1 MGMGVILLARHGQA
15 SFDSDDYDLL
25 SPLGVHQAEVLGQ
38 ALARRYGKVDVMIS
52 GAMRR
57 QRQTADAVIAGM
69 RADIPVEIDEGWDE
83 YDHRD
88 LLAVF
93 EPRYRDFSVLRE
105 ESARLP
111 DPKRS
116 FQELWV
122 RVTTRWREGT
132 YDEEY
137 RESWPA
143 FRGRVSEA
151 LARTSLRTGEGEV
164 TLVCSSGGAISVV
177 CAALLGL
184 SDAACLELSWRIV
197 NASVTKLVVTR
208 DGVHLSTLN
217 DYAHLE
223 TVASSLVT
231 YR

>member
-1 MGMGVILLARHGQA
+1 MGVLLLARHGQA
-15 SFDSDDYDLL
+15 SFDSDDYDHL
-25 SPLGVHQAEVLGQ
+25 SPLGVRQSEVLGQ
-38 ALARRYGKVDVMIS
+38 ALALRYGKIDVVIS

-57 QRQTADAVIAGM
+57 QRQTAEAVLTRLGGNV
-69 RADIPVEIDEGWDE
+69 PLEVDEGWDE

-88 LLAVF
+88 LLGVF

-105 ESARLP
+105 EGAGQP
-111 DPKRS
+111 DPRRA

-122 RVTTRWREGT
+122 RVTARWREGE
-132 YDEEY
+132 YDDEY

-143 FRGRVSEA
+143 FRSRVSGA
-151 LARTSLRTGEGEV
+151 FSRASARAGGGE
-164 TLVCSSGGAISVV
+164 TILVCSSGGSISVV

-197 NASVTKLVVTR
+197 NAAVTKVVVTR
-208 DGVHLSTLN
+208 DGAHLSSLN
-217 DYAHLE
+217 EHAHLE
-223 TVASSLVT
+223 AGASSLLT